1 MTERQIRS
9 LLKKIEPLSLLSD
22 TEFQKILSLGEEMQL
37 TENNAILEAGYSW
50 PGLYFIL
57 QGQVVF
63 ICEIA
68 GKSVAYNTLNTN
80 QYFGSL
86 TADTVIDFSVYSAR
100 PTTTIWYLSKQ
111 HFQKISQQNPQLEKS
126 VGEYQTQ
133 QAIQEFLIR
142 SPLFTYVPTQQLHR
156 LVSSL
161 KNKKLQPNEILIRQ
175 GDDAKEAYII
185 EKGLFTVHI
194 DEHPNQVVRTMIP
207 GDLVGEIAL
216 VKNTKRTTNVI
227 AQTRASVFVLPQP
240 EFMALFLEQEQLSQW
255 VNRLVQERLGT
266 TNTDIKNPSYI
277 GDYKTWLKDR
287 IGLFPVVKQDNP
299 QESGAA
305 CLAMICRYYGKP
317 VDIDCMR
324 LLVAQHSYS
333 DIPNEAM
340 LSDITQAAERMGLL
354 PLAVLSSYEHL
365 MESCLPVIVGWEGKH
380 WAVVYQIT
388 ENKVSI
394 VDPALGAQKISKG
407 IFLERW
413 TSSTIYFKPTE
424 RFFGRA

>member
-1 MTERQIRS
+1 MTDSQIRS

-22 TEFQKILSLGEEMQL
+22 TEFNKILSLGEEMQP
-37 TENNAILEAGYSW
+37 TENNAILKAGQSW
-50 PGLYFIL
+50 PGLYVIL

-68 GKSVAYNTLNTN
+68 GKSVAYNTFNTN

-86 TADTVIDFSVYSAR
+86 TADTVLDFSVYGTT
-100 PTTTIWYLSKQ
+100 PTTTLWYLSKL

-133 QAIQEFLIR
+133 QVIQDFLIR
-142 SPLFTYVPTQQLHR
+142 SPLFTYVPTQQLRR

-161 KNKKLQPNEILIRQ
+161 KAKKLQPNEILIRQ

-194 DEHPNQVVRTMIP
+194 DERPNQVVRTMIP

-240 EFMALFLEQEQLSQW
+240 EFMALFQEQEQLSQW

-266 TNTDIKNPSYI
+266 TNTELKNQSYL

-287 IGLFPVVKQDNP
+287 LGLFPVVQQDNP
-299 QESGAA
+299 QSSGAA

-324 LLVAQHSYS
+324 LLVAIHSYS
-333 DIPNEAM
+333 DTPNEAM

-365 MESCLPVIVGWEGKH
+365 MESCLPVIVSWEGKH

-394 VDPALGAQKISKG
+394 VDPGLGAQKISKDT
-407 IFLERW
+407 FLDRW
-413 TSSTIYFKPTE
+413 TSSAIYFKPTE
-424 RFFGRA
+424 RFFGKT